1 MKSIRLHYVIIT
13 LLLML
18 LILSAAAAA
27 GLHGNTLIVWWK
39 PAVTCIIL
47 SLPAGAFI
55 AGRCKWI
62 AQLTHSSVRAV
73 NFIIA
78 SSASVVITLGMFYSI
93 NYFCA
98 DTTTKHAE
106 KAVVLSKYREKHYR
120 TRRLSRNRS
129 VRGENYYMYHLSLR
143 FADGLTKD
151 ITVPPQQYSKV
162 RTGDS
167 IIYAIQR
174 GLFGIPV
181 IKNRKIPVEHS
192 TYRFRKH

>member
-27 GLHGNTLIVWWK
+27 GLHGNTLTVWWK
-39 PAVTCIIL
+39 PALACVIF

-78 SSASVVITLGMFYSI
+78 SSASAVITLGMFYSI

-98 DTTTKHAE
+98 DTTAKHAE
-106 KAVVLSKYREKHYR
+106 KAVVSSKYREKRHR

-129 VRGENYYMYHLSLR
+129 VRGEDYYIYYLSLR

-174 GLFGIPV
+174 GLFGVPI
-181 IKNRKIPVEHS
+181 IRDRKIHVEHPA
-192 TYRFRKH
+192 YRLRKR